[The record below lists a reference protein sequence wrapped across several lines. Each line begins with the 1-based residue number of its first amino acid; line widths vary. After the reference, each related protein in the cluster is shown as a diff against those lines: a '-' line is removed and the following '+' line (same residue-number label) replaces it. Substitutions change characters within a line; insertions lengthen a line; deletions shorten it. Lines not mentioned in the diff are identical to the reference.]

1 MPLKFVYSW
10 TQNLRNRDFLLF
22 DILVFFISP
31 IVSLFIR
38 LDGVVDWAQYGVG
51 LVHYTLFFFVIKI
64 ILLYY
69 FGIYKRFWKYASVDD
84 LAKLGLVLFLISIT
98 QIVTS
103 LYANILG
110 NKSIVF
116 LPISVAIIDG
126 IISSILIIS
135 SRLSIRL
142 VERAKQRSESKENG
156 IKILIIGAGHA
167 GLLVLDELLRRPK
180 MGIPVA
186 FLDDDNDKQ
195 NLKIRGI
202 EVFGKLVDIQKA
214 IKNKSINKVILA
226 LPTVSGKLIRELA
239 DQCEKMQVEVL
250 TLPSIHD
257 IIDGKVNITQ
267 LRKIQ
272 VEDLLRREPNQI
284 DSYEISKLLHDE
296 VVMITGG
303 GGSIG
308 SELCRQIISFKP
320 HRIVFLGH
328 GENSIFEI
336 EQELQKYVSLSY
348 GPINIKEKLHSY
360 ICDIRDYD
368 RLERIF
374 SKEKPNIIYHAAAHK
389 HVPLMEENT
398 EEAITNNVLGTRNL
412 VKLSNEFNVEQFVLI
427 SSDKAV
433 NPTSVMG
440 VTKRLAEI
448 ILLNA
453 SKQNKCKF
461 GAVRFGNVLG
471 SRGSVIRTFNR
482 QIKSG
487 GPITVTHPDIKRFF
501 MTIPEAVSLV
511 LQVCVYNKGGEI
523 FILDMG
529 EPIKILDLAKDV
541 IKLSGLKEEDDID
554 IKFTGLRTGEKLFEE
569 LFIKGEI
576 YDKTRHEKIFIAK
589 NASQL
594 LGNDTCE
601 KVDQLIKIAS
611 AGHDKEALLSKL
623 KEIVPEFE
631 HKKN

>member
-336 EQELQKYVSLSY
+336 EQELQKHVSLSY